1 MSSKAFDCTRT
12 DLTIAVPNGDLFV
25 RRWSI
30 ASAAHAPI
38 VLLHDSLGSVEQWRD
53 FPEAL
58 SHATRRSV
66 IAYDRL
72 GFGRSTQRIEPA
84 SPRFIDEEAEIYFP
98 ALRAGL
104 ALERAVLFG
113 HSVGGGMA
121 LTIAALHPDAVAAV
135 VSESAQAFVEGRTL
149 EGIRAAQR
157 AFADPAQFAR
167 LERWHGERARWVNA
181 AWADNWLSPAFDG
194 WSLDAVLPRVSCPVL
209 AIHGDRDEFGSLA
222 FPRRIAAGVAGP
234 AELMLLDGCGHIP
247 HRERRDEVL
256 ERVASFLM

>member
-1 MSSKAFDCTRT
+1 MNDQH
-12 DLTIAVPNGDLFV
+12 VPVPGGELYV
-25 RRWSI
+25 RRWPVDSE
-30 ASAAHAPI
+30 AVAPI
-38 VLLHDSLGSVEQWRD
+38 VLLHDSLGSVDQWRD

-58 SHATRRSV
+58 AQATRRTV

-72 GFGRSTQRIEPA
+72 GFGRSTPRLEPA
-84 SPRFIDEEAEIYFP
+84 SPRFIDEEAEVYFP
-98 ALRAGL
+98 ALCEGL
-104 ALERAVLFG
+104 GLDRVVLFG

-121 LTIAALHPDAVAAV
+121 LTIAARHPDACAAV
-135 VSESAQAFVEGRTL
+135 ISESAQAFVEERTR

-167 LERWHGERARWVNA
+167 LERWHGARAAWVNA

-194 WSLDAVLPRVSCPVL
+194 WSLDAVLPRVTCPVL

-222 FPRRIAAGVAGP
+222 FPRRIAERVSGR
-234 AELMLLDGCGHIP
+234 AERMLIEDCGHIP

-256 ERVASFLM
+256 ARVAVFLTPG